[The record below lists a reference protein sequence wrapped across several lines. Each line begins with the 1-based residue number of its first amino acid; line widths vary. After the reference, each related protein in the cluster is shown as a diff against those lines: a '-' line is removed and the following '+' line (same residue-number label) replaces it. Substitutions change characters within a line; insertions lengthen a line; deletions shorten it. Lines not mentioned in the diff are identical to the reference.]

1 MSLTRLLG
9 FALLALLVVAGPAGA
24 AVKPRFL
31 GTGSDP
37 GIAVD
42 AAGTAHVGWFTE
54 NDTVE
59 YCRVPGSA
67 RRCRLRHSF
76 PLEDFG
82 VGKVQVLAPRPGLVV
97 VPVSVFNSRSVMFV
111 STDGGQN
118 FAAVPFGSVFGLS
131 QALYGPGDAL
141 SVMSGVGPAEYGRF
155 GLDGS
160 GPDGTIVQFGDAF
173 ESMDTDLT
181 LHGSGLAAFLGSGR
195 GMRSIFWNGAGDP
208 NAQESWVEGPQM
220 AGIRVTPSAV
230 TGKSGTFLGYVARG
244 GRTGTYVR
252 RVRASNRYG
261 PARRLTRA
269 DPTEIELA
277 QGPRGNL
284 ALIWDS
290 LGSFWIRR
298 SPNGRRWKPTR
309 RLVRGSEPSDYAAAL
324 GRRGGWLVWD
334 GSAGNSGSHP
344 IRLARIPRR

>member
-1 MSLTRLLG
+1 MSLPRLLG
-9 FALLALLVVAGPAGA
+9 LALLALLVVAAPAGA

-42 AAGTAHVGWFTE
+42 RAGTAHVGWFTE
-54 NDTVE
+54 DDTLE
-59 YCRVPGSA
+59 YCQVPRRA
-67 RRCRLRHSF
+67 RRCTVRRSF
-76 PLEDFG
+76 PLADFG
-82 VGKVQVLAPRPGLVV
+82 VGKVQVLVPRPGLVLL
-97 VPVSVFNSRSVMFV
+97 PVSVFTGSSAMFT
-111 STDGGQN
+111 STDGGQT
-118 FAAVPFGSVFGLS
+118 FAAVQFGSVFGLS
-131 QALYGPGDAL
+131 QALYGPGDTL

-160 GPDGTIVQFGDAF
+160 GPDETMVEFGDIF

-181 LHGSGLAAFLGSGR
+181 LHESGLAAFLGSGQ
-195 GMRSIFWNGAGDP
+195 GMRSIFWNGVGDP
-208 NAQESWVEGPQM
+208 NAQENWVEGPQL

-230 TGKSGTFLGYVARG
+230 TGKSGTFVAYVARG
-244 GRTGTYVR
+244 GGTGTYVR
-252 RVRASNRYG
+252 RVRGNRYG
-261 PARRLTRA
+261 PARRLTRD

-290 LGSFWIRR
+290 LGNFWIKR
-298 SPNGRRWKPTR
+298 SRSGRRWQATR
-309 RLVRGSEPSDYAAAL
+309 RLVRGSEPSDYAAAI
-324 GRRGGWLVWD
+324 GRRGGWIVWD

-344 IRLARIPRR
+344 IRLARIPRG